1 MNESKKDIEI
11 TLSLLQ
17 SIAER
22 PDLTQ
27 RKLSK
32 RLGLA
37 LGLTNGYLKRCI
49 TNGLIKVEQIP
60 ANRYLY
66 HLTSCGLSKKS
77 QLLANRLSSSM
88 SLYRQVRLE
97 CKEYFNR
104 CLKYNLK
111 NIAIIGSNDLSEV
124 AYLTAKECGL
134 NTTYVTSSSKQLIDF
149 DGWVVSDP
157 ANAQRV
163 YDKLKKSVSVERI
176 CCFSVLGVKKMEP
189 ASE

>member
-1 MNESKKDIEI
+1 MEI

-27 RKLSK
+27 RKLSR

-37 LGLTNGYLKRCI
+37 LGLTNGYLRRCI
-49 TNGLIKVEQIP
+49 TNGLVKVEQIP

-66 HLTSCGLSKKS
+66 HLTSCGFSKKS
-77 QLLANRLSSSM
+77 QLLDNRLSNSM
-88 SLYRQVRLE
+88 SLYRQVRIE
-97 CKEYFNR
+97 CKEYFNH

-134 NTTYVTSSSKQLIDF
+134 NTTYISSGFKQLVDF

-157 ANAQRV
+157 SSAQRL
-163 YDKLKKSVSVERI
+163 YNKLKKSVDVERI
-176 CCFSVLGVKKMEP
+176 CCFSVLGVKKKEVV
-189 ASE
+189 SE